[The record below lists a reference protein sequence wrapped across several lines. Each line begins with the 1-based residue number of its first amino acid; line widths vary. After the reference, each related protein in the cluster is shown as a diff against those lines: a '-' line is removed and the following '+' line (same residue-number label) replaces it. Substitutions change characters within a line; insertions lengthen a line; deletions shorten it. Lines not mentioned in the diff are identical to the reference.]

1 MAREPLGGERSVEWL
16 TKPKL
21 KKSGSSGLESLIMDK
36 IQTNTENILLRK
48 VLQLEAQVKR
58 LEMLNQPAPLLSEL
72 DGTVIL
78 AGAEAADLNFNVLT
92 RQCVHGKDR
101 TLCKFCADFRAT
113 YQASTGVSVLDPV
126 YSAYRD
132 HQADHPEVDLSGT
145 LAPGEYDH
153 DPEYFEW
160 CQRKQEDRD
169 EEEAAFNLF
178 PDNPEM
184 WCPKC
189 KSGPDCERHPRWC
202 KPTYQPR

>member
-1 MAREPLGGERSVEWL
+1 MYGRS
-16 TKPKL
+16 TKLKL
-21 KKSGSSGLESLIMDK
+21 KKIRFLRTRIVIMDK
-36 IQTNTENILLRK
+36 IQKQTNNEKNLLGR

-58 LEMLNQPAPLLSEL
+58 LERLNQLAPLDAPSPYP
-72 DGTVIL
+72 G
-78 AGAEAADLNFNVLT
+78 GNEAADLNFNVLT

-126 YSAYRD
+126 YSAFRD
-132 HQADHPEVDLSGT
+132 HQADHPEFERNNANWG
-145 LAPGEYDH
+145 PGEYDH
-153 DPEYFEW
+153 EPEYFEW
-160 CQRKQEDRD
+160 SQRKQEDLD

-184 WCPKC
+184 WCLKC